1 MESRRRPRGL
11 GSLAIALVL
20 VACVGVGAAL
30 AGTSRSTA
38 ARAQNNPFAHYG
50 NITLNVWS
58 ADNQDPGPK
67 PVIVALANS
76 FHQKYPNVTV
86 KLKFYGLTDYLKI
99 IQLGLNSGN
108 APDVAEGNQ
117 GYGTDALLVKA
128 KLIRSLNQYVKQYH
142 WDKYFPPGAMAQ
154 FKWTPDGNTYGQGNV
169 YGVGQFGQSVGVF
182 YNRTKL
188 AQAGVNLS
196 KLPKTFAA
204 FNNLLAYLRPKV
216 PSSDPLIVIGNK
228 SGYESMHSFGMVQ
241 GAYVTA
247 ASVRNWIFHVKGAT
261 YDTPGNVKALT
272 LYQQWFKDN
281 YFGNDY
287 NATDENEAAGAYA
300 KGKGVFY
307 LGGNWQA
314 QVIRAGLGKQV
325 GFMNMPPGPSGKYV
339 AIGSTSLPWH
349 ISTKTKYPD
358 VGAAFIN
365 WLLAGPNSAKLMY
378 SQNQIPAILGAVQPP
393 KGNTYLT
400 SLSRGWQQ
408 LVHDNGLTLFPDW
421 SADTMFQYLGAQLQ
435 NLTAGKTTP
444 SDMAKAVQ
452 ANWEAFDK
460 RIHKK

>member
-1 MESRRRPRGL
+1 M
-11 GSLAIALVL
+11 
-20 VACVGVGAAL
+20 
-30 AGTSRSTA
+30 
-38 ARAQNNPFAHYG
+38 
-50 NITLNVWS
+50 
-58 ADNQDPGPK
+58 
-67 PVIVALANS
+67 
-76 FHQKYPNVTV
+76 
-86 KLKFYGLTDYLKI
+86 
-99 IQLGLNSGN
+99 
-108 APDVAEGNQ
+108 
-117 GYGTDALLVKA
+117 
-128 KLIRSLNQYVKQYH
+128 
-142 WDKYFPPGAMAQ
+142 
-154 FKWTPDGNTYGQGNV
+154 
-169 YGVGQFGQSVGVF
+169 
-182 YNRTKL
+182 
-188 AQAGVNLS
+188 
-196 KLPKTFAA
+196 
-204 FNNLLAYLRPKV
+204 
-216 PSSDPLIVIGNK
+216 
-228 SGYESMHSFGMVQ
+228 
-241 GAYVTA
+241 
-247 ASVRNWIFHVKGAT
+247 
-261 YDTPGNVKALT
+261 
-272 LYQQWFKDN
+272 
-281 YFGNDY
+281 
-287 NATDENEAAGAYA
+287 
-300 KGKGVFY
+300 
-307 LGGNWQA
+307 
-314 QVIRAGLGKQV
+314 IRAGLGKQV